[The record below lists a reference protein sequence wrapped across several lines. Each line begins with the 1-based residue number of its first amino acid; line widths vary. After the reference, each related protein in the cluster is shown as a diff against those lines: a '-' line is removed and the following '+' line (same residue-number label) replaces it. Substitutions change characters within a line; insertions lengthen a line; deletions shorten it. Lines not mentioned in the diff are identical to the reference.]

1 MRLVK
6 KRLGYT
12 AEIEQK
18 VIEQI
23 QTNQQLENEITERK
37 QAKGVIGL

>member
-1 MRLVK
+1 MRLV

-37 QAKGVIGL
+37 QVKGVIGL